1 MKAECARDVIS
12 PSGFRFS
19 DGITLTKP
27 NMFTGNQVI
36 RAERETPIGVRESG
50 VAEVAVEVK
59 VRNRQ

>member
-1 MKAECARDVIS
+1 
-12 PSGFRFS
+12 
-19 DGITLTKP
+19 
-27 NMFTGNQVI
+27 MFTGNQVI